1 MKNERAL
8 NLEHS
13 RLFYKF
19 AFKIEIIANMT
30 DNKWDLIIQNKS
42 SLFHLDL
49 KEVWRYRD
57 LLMMYVKRDI
67 ITFYKQ
73 TILGPLWFF
82 IQPIMTT
89 VMFMFVFGGIAGI
102 STDGVPQAVFYLAGL
117 VCWNYFS
124 DCLTKC
130 SDTFNANQ
138 NIFGKVYFP
147 RLIVPFSIVI
157 SNLVKMVI
165 QLALFLIVY
174 IYYFIMAGGFNLNWT
189 IVLFPLLLCM
199 LACLGLGFGLV
210 ISSLTT
216 KYRDLRFLVTF
227 GVQLWMYATPVI
239 YPLSVMKHN
248 YPDKIWVIVAN
259 PLTSIIETF
268 KYGFTGVGVFE
279 WSYLLYSM
287 MVSAAVLLLGII
299 VFNRVQKNFMDVI

>member
-1 MKNERAL
+1 MSDKN
-8 NLEHS
+8 
-13 RLFYKF
+13 
-19 AFKIEIIANMT
+19 
-30 DNKWDLIIQNKS
+30 WDLIIQNKS
-42 SLFHLDL
+42 SLFRLDL
-49 KEVWRYRD
+49 HEVWRYRD
-57 LLMMYVKRDI
+57 LLRMYVKRDI

-73 TILGPLWFF
+73 TILGPMWFF

-89 VMFMFVFGGIAGI
+89 IMFMFVFGGIAGI

-117 VCWNYFS
+117 VCWNFFA

-138 NIFGKVYFP
+138 QIFGKVYFP

-157 SNLVKMVI
+157 SNMVKMGI
-165 QLALFLIVY
+165 QLVLFLVVY
-174 IYYFIMAGGFNLNWT
+174 AYYFIVLGTFEINWT
-189 IVLFPLLLCM
+189 IVLFPVLLLM
-199 LACLGLGFGLV
+199 LASLGLGFGLV

-216 KYRDLRFLVTF
+216 KYRDLRFLITF

-239 YPLSVMKHN
+239 YPLSVMKQN

-259 PLTSIIETF
+259 PLTAIIETF
-268 KYGFTGVGVFE
+268 KFGFTGVGVFE
-279 WSYLLYSM
+279 WNYLLYSFVM
-287 MVSAAVLLLGII
+287 SIAVLLLGII

>member
-1 MKNERAL
+1 MSDKN
-8 NLEHS
+8 
-13 RLFYKF
+13 
-19 AFKIEIIANMT
+19 
-30 DNKWDLIIQNKS
+30 WDLIIQNKS
-42 SLFHLDL
+42 SLFRLDL
-49 KEVWRYRD
+49 HEVWRYRD
-57 LLMMYVKRDI
+57 LLRMYVKRDI

-73 TILGPLWFF
+73 TILGPMWFF

-89 VMFMFVFGGIAGI
+89 IMFMFVFGGIAGI

-117 VCWNYFS
+117 VCWNYFA

-138 NIFGKVYFP
+138 QIFGKVYFP

-157 SNLVKMVI
+157 SNMVKMGI
-165 QLALFLIVY
+165 QLVLFLVVY
-174 IYYFIMAGGFNLNWT
+174 AYYFIVLGTFEINWT
-189 IVLFPLLLCM
+189 IVLFPVLLLM
-199 LACLGLGFGLV
+199 LASLGLGFGLV

-216 KYRDLRFLVTF
+216 KYRDLRFLITF

-239 YPLSVMKHN
+239 YPLSVMKQN
-248 YPDKIWVIVAN
+248 YPDKILVIVAN
-259 PLTSIIETF
+259 PLTAIIETF

-279 WSYLLYSM
+279 WNYLLYSFVM
-287 MVSAAVLLLGII
+287 SIAVLLLGII

>member
-1 MKNERAL
+1 MSDKN
-8 NLEHS
+8 
-13 RLFYKF
+13 
-19 AFKIEIIANMT
+19 
-30 DNKWDLIIQNKS
+30 WDLIIQNKS
-42 SLFHLDL
+42 SLFRLDL
-49 KEVWRYRD
+49 HEVWRYRD
-57 LLMMYVKRDI
+57 LLRMYVKRDI

-73 TILGPLWFF
+73 TILGPMWFF

-89 VMFMFVFGGIAGI
+89 IMFMFVFGGIAGI

-117 VCWNYFS
+117 VCWNYFA

-138 NIFGKVYFP
+138 QIFGKVYFP

-157 SNLVKMVI
+157 SNMVKMGI
-165 QLALFLIVY
+165 QSVLFLVVY
-174 IYYFIMAGGFNLNWT
+174 AYYFIVLGTFEINWT
-189 IVLFPLLLCM
+189 IVLFPVLLLM
-199 LACLGLGFGLV
+199 LASLGLGFGLV

-216 KYRDLRFLVTF
+216 KYRDLRFLITF

-239 YPLSVMKHN
+239 YPLSVMKQN

-259 PLTSIIETF
+259 PLTAIIETF

-279 WSYLLYSM
+279 WNYLLYSFVM
-287 MVSAAVLLLGII
+287 SIAVLLLGII

>member
-1 MKNERAL
+1 MNDKN
-8 NLEHS
+8 
-13 RLFYKF
+13 
-19 AFKIEIIANMT
+19 
-30 DNKWDLIIQNKS
+30 WDLIIQNKS
-42 SLFHLDL
+42 SLFRLDL
-49 KEVWRYRD
+49 HEVWRYRD
-57 LLMMYVKRDI
+57 LLRMYVKRDI

-73 TILGPLWFF
+73 TILGPMWFF

-89 VMFMFVFGGIAGI
+89 IMFMFVFGGIAGI

-117 VCWNYFS
+117 VCWNYFA

-130 SDTFNANQ
+130 TDTFNANQ
-138 NIFGKVYFP
+138 QIFGKVYFP

-157 SNLVKMVI
+157 SNMVKMGI
-165 QLALFLIVY
+165 QLVLFLVVY
-174 IYYFIMAGGFNLNWT
+174 AYYFIVLGTFEINWT
-189 IVLFPLLLCM
+189 IVFIPVLLLM
-199 LACLGLGFGLV
+199 LAFLGLGFGLV

-216 KYRDLRFLVTF
+216 KYRDLRFLITF

-239 YPLSVMKHN
+239 YPLSVMKQN

-259 PLTSIIETF
+259 PLTAIIETF

-279 WSYLLYSM
+279 WNYLLYSFVM
-287 MVSAAVLLLGII
+287 SIVVLLLGII

>member
-1 MKNERAL
+1 MSDKN
-8 NLEHS
+8 
-13 RLFYKF
+13 
-19 AFKIEIIANMT
+19 
-30 DNKWDLIIQNKS
+30 WDLIIQNKS
-42 SLFHLDL
+42 SLFRLDL
-49 KEVWRYRD
+49 HEVWRYRD
-57 LLMMYVKRDI
+57 LLRMYVKRDI

-73 TILGPLWFF
+73 TILGPMWFF

-89 VMFMFVFGGIAGI
+89 IMFMFVFGGIAGI

-117 VCWNYFS
+117 VCWNYFA

-138 NIFGKVYFP
+138 QIFGKVYFP

-157 SNLVKMVI
+157 SNMVKMGI
-165 QLALFLIVY
+165 QLVLFLVVY
-174 IYYFIMAGGFNLNWT
+174 AYYFIVLGTFEINWT
-189 IVLFPLLLCM
+189 IVLFPVLLLM
-199 LACLGLGFGLV
+199 LASLGLGFGLV

-216 KYRDLRFLVTF
+216 KYRDLRFLITF

-239 YPLSVMKHN
+239 YPLSVMKQN

-259 PLTSIIETF
+259 PLTAIIETF

-279 WSYLLYSM
+279 WNYLLYSFVM
-287 MVSAAVLLLGII
+287 SIAVLLLGII
-299 VFNRVQKNFMDVI
+299 VFNRVPKNFMDVI

>member
-1 MKNERAL
+1 MSDKN
-8 NLEHS
+8 
-13 RLFYKF
+13 
-19 AFKIEIIANMT
+19 
-30 DNKWDLIIQNKS
+30 WDLIIQNKS
-42 SLFHLDL
+42 SLFRLDL
-49 KEVWRYRD
+49 HEVWRYRD
-57 LLMMYVKRDI
+57 LLRMYVKRDI

-73 TILGPLWFF
+73 TILGPMWFF

-89 VMFMFVFGGIAGI
+89 IMFMFVFGGIAGI

-117 VCWNYFS
+117 VCWNYFA

-138 NIFGKVYFP
+138 QIFGKVYFP

-157 SNLVKMVI
+157 SNMVKMGI
-165 QLALFLIVY
+165 QLVLFLVVY
-174 IYYFIMAGGFNLNWT
+174 AYYFIVLGTFEINWT
-189 IVLFPLLLCM
+189 IVLFPVLLLM
-199 LACLGLGFGLV
+199 LASLGLGFGLV

-216 KYRDLRFLVTF
+216 KYRDLRFLITF

-239 YPLSVMKHN
+239 YPLSVMKQN

-259 PLTSIIETF
+259 PLTAIIETF
-268 KYGFTGVGVFE
+268 KYGITGVGVFE
-279 WSYLLYSM
+279 WNYLLYSFVM
-287 MVSAAVLLLGII
+287 SIAVLLLGII

>member
-1 MKNERAL
+1 MSDKN
-8 NLEHS
+8 
-13 RLFYKF
+13 
-19 AFKIEIIANMT
+19 
-30 DNKWDLIIQNKS
+30 WDLIIQNKS
-42 SLFHLDL
+42 SLFRLDL
-49 KEVWRYRD
+49 HEVWRYRD
-57 LLMMYVKRDI
+57 LLRMYVKRDI

-73 TILGPLWFF
+73 TILGPMWFF

-89 VMFMFVFGGIAGI
+89 IMFMFVFGGIAGI

-117 VCWNYFS
+117 VCWNYFA

-138 NIFGKVYFP
+138 QIFGKVYFP

-157 SNLVKMVI
+157 SNMVKMGI
-165 QLALFLIVY
+165 QLVLFLVVY
-174 IYYFIMAGGFNLNWT
+174 AYYFIVLGTFEINWT
-189 IVLFPLLLCM
+189 IVLFPVLLLM
-199 LACLGLGFGLV
+199 LASLGLGFGLV

-216 KYRDLRFLVTF
+216 KYRDLRFLITF

-239 YPLSVMKHN
+239 YPLSVMKQN

-259 PLTSIIETF
+259 PLTAIIETF
-268 KYGFTGVGVFE
+268 KFGFTGVGVFE
-279 WSYLLYSM
+279 WNYLLYSFV
-287 MVSAAVLLLGII
+287 VSIAVLLLGII

>member
-1 MKNERAL
+1 MSDKN
-8 NLEHS
+8 
-13 RLFYKF
+13 
-19 AFKIEIIANMT
+19 
-30 DNKWDLIIQNKS
+30 WDLIIQNKS
-42 SLFHLDL
+42 SLFRLDL
-49 KEVWRYRD
+49 HEVWRYRD
-57 LLMMYVKRDI
+57 LLRMYVKRDI

-73 TILGPLWFF
+73 TILGPMWFF
-82 IQPIMTT
+82 IQPTMTT
-89 VMFMFVFGGIAGI
+89 IMFMFVFGGIAGI

-117 VCWNYFS
+117 VCWNYFA

-138 NIFGKVYFP
+138 QIFGKVYFP

-157 SNLVKMVI
+157 SNMVKMGI
-165 QLALFLIVY
+165 QLVLFLVVY
-174 IYYFIMAGGFNLNWT
+174 AYYFIVLGTFEINWT
-189 IVLFPLLLCM
+189 IVLFPVLLLM
-199 LACLGLGFGLV
+199 LASLGLGFGLV

-216 KYRDLRFLVTF
+216 KYRDLRFLITF

-239 YPLSVMKHN
+239 YPLSVMKQN

-259 PLTSIIETF
+259 PLTAIIETF

-279 WSYLLYSM
+279 WNYLLYSFVM
-287 MVSAAVLLLGII
+287 SIAVLLLGII

>member
-1 MKNERAL
+1 MNDKN
-8 NLEHS
+8 
-13 RLFYKF
+13 
-19 AFKIEIIANMT
+19 
-30 DNKWDLIIQNKS
+30 WDLIIQNKS
-42 SLFHLDL
+42 SLFRLDL
-49 KEVWRYRD
+49 HEVWRYRD
-57 LLMMYVKRDI
+57 LLRMYVKRDI

-73 TILGPLWFF
+73 TILGPMWFF

-89 VMFMFVFGGIAGI
+89 IMFMFVFGGIAGI
-102 STDGVPQAVFYLAGL
+102 STDGVPQAVFYMAGL
-117 VCWNYFS
+117 VCWNYFA

-138 NIFGKVYFP
+138 QIFGKVYFP

-157 SNLVKMVI
+157 SNMVKMGI
-165 QLALFLIVY
+165 QLVLFLVVY
-174 IYYFIMAGGFNLNWT
+174 AYYFIVLGTFEINWT
-189 IVLFPLLLCM
+189 IVLFPVLLLM
-199 LACLGLGFGLV
+199 LASLGLGFGLV

-216 KYRDLRFLVTF
+216 KYRDLRFLITF

-239 YPLSVMKHN
+239 YPLSVMKQN

-259 PLTSIIETF
+259 PLTAIIETF

-279 WSYLLYSM
+279 WNYLLYSFVM
-287 MVSAAVLLLGII
+287 SIAVLLLGII

>member
-1 MKNERAL
+1 MSDKN
-8 NLEHS
+8 
-13 RLFYKF
+13 
-19 AFKIEIIANMT
+19 
-30 DNKWDLIIQNKS
+30 WDLIIQNKS
-42 SLFHLDL
+42 SLFRLDL
-49 KEVWRYRD
+49 HEVWRYRD
-57 LLMMYVKRDI
+57 LLRMYVKRDI

-73 TILGPLWFF
+73 TILGPMWFF

-89 VMFMFVFGGIAGI
+89 IMFMFVFGGIAGI

-117 VCWNYFS
+117 VCWNYFA

-138 NIFGKVYFP
+138 QIFGKVYFP

-157 SNLVKMVI
+157 SNMVKMGI
-165 QLALFLIVY
+165 QLVLFLVVY
-174 IYYFIMAGGFNLNWT
+174 AYYFIVLGTFEINWT
-189 IVLFPLLLCM
+189 IVLFPVLLLM
-199 LACLGLGFGLV
+199 LASLGLGFGLV

-216 KYRDLRFLVTF
+216 KYRDLRFLITF

-239 YPLSVMKHN
+239 YPLSVMKQN

-259 PLTSIIETF
+259 PLTAIIETF

-279 WSYLLYSM
+279 WNYLLYSFEM
-287 MVSAAVLLLGII
+287 SIAVLLLGII
-299 VFNRVQKNFMDVI
+299 VFNRVQKSFMDVI